1 MLKIKT
7 NKKKTIIKKLLLL
20 FVCLFTLQTI
30 ARADDDKPIPVSQM
44 PQKAQQFI
52 KQHFAGSNIAMAKV
66 ESDFLQKSYDVI
78 FTDGNKVEFDKKG
91 NWTEVNCKFSVVPQG
106 IIPSPIPKYTA
117 TNYPDAKVLKIERD
131 KTDYEVKLS
140 NGWELKFDSKFNLI
154 DIDN

>member
-1 MLKIKT
+1 M
-7 NKKKTIIKKLLLL
+7 KKLLLL

-30 ARADDDKPIPVSQM
+30 ARADDDKPIQVSQM

-78 FTDGNKVEFDKKG
+78 FTDGNKVE
-91 NWTEVNCKFSVVPQG
+91 SQG

>member
-1 MLKIKT
+1 M
-7 NKKKTIIKKLLLL
+7 KKLLIL

-30 ARADDDKPIPVSQM
+30 ARADDDKPIQVSQM

-52 KQHFAGSNIAMAKV
+52 KQHFAGNNIAMAKV

-91 NWTEVNCKFSVVPQG
+91 NWTEVNCKFSVAPQG
-106 IIPSPIPKYTA
+106 IIPAPIQKYVT
-117 TNYPDAKVLKIERD
+117 TNYADAKILKIERD
-131 KTDYEVKLS
+131 KADYEVKLS

>member
-1 MLKIKT
+1 M
-7 NKKKTIIKKLLLL
+7 KKLLLL

-30 ARADDDKPIPVSQM
+30 ARADDDKPIQVSQM

-154 DIDN
+154 AIDN

>member
-1 MLKIKT
+1 M
-7 NKKKTIIKKLLLL
+7 KKLLLL

-30 ARADDDKPIPVSQM
+30 ARADDDKPIQVSQM

-91 NWTEVNCKFSVVPQG
+91 NWTEVNCKFSVV
-106 IIPSPIPKYTA
+106 
-117 TNYPDAKVLKIERD
+117 KIERD

>member
-1 MLKIKT
+1 M
-7 NKKKTIIKKLLLL
+7 KKLLIL

-30 ARADDDKPIPVSQM
+30 ARADDDKPIQVSQM

-52 KQHFAGSNIAMAKV
+52 KQHFAGNNIAMAKVAGNNIAMAKV

-106 IIPSPIPKYTA
+106 IIPAPIQKYVT
-117 TNYPDAKVLKIERD
+117 TNYADAKILKIERD
-131 KTDYEVKLS
+131 KADYEVKLS

>member
-1 MLKIKT
+1 LLKIKT
-7 NKKKTIIKKLLLL
+7 NKKKTIMKKLLLL

-30 ARADDDKPIPVSQM
+30 ARADDDKPIQVSQM

>member
-1 MLKIKT
+1 M
-7 NKKKTIIKKLLLL
+7 KKLLLL

-30 ARADDDKPIPVSQM
+30 ARADDDKPIQVSQM

-91 NWTEVNCKFSVVPQG
+91 NWTEVNCKFSVAHQG
-106 IIPSPIPKYTA
+106 ILPFPIQKYTA

>member
-1 MLKIKT
+1 M
-7 NKKKTIIKKLLLL
+7 KKLLLL

-30 ARADDDKPIPVSQM
+30 ARADDDKPIQVSQM

-106 IIPSPIPKYTA
+106 IILSPIQKYTA
-117 TNYPDAKVLKIERD
+117 TNYRNCA
-131 KTDYEVKLS
+131 
-140 NGWELKFDSKFNLI
+140 LI
-154 DIDN
+154 KRHISIKRIMK

>member
-1 MLKIKT
+1 M
-7 NKKKTIIKKLLLL
+7 KKLLIL

-30 ARADDDKPIPVSQM
+30 ARADDDKPIQVSQM

-52 KQHFAGSNIAMAKV
+52 KQHFAGNNIAMAKV

-106 IIPSPIPKYTA
+106 IITAPIQKYVT
-117 TNYPDAKVLKIERD
+117 TNYADAKILKIERD
-131 KTDYEVKLS
+131 KADYEVKLS

>member
-1 MLKIKT
+1 M
-7 NKKKTIIKKLLLL
+7 KKLLLL

-30 ARADDDKPIPVSQM
+30 ARADDDKPIQVSQM

-91 NWTEVNCKFSVVPQG
+91 NWTEVNCKFVFVPRG
-106 IIPSPIPKYTA
+106 ITPSPIQKYPA